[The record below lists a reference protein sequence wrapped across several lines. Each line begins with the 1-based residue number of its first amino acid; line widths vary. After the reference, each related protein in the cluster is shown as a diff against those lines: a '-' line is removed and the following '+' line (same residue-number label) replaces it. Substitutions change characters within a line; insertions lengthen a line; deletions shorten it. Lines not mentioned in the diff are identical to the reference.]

1 MKSFHPTLLII
12 SILLFCNGVVAYAE
26 QRSGVVD
33 TTKSKKSYVV
43 RKGRPFNDYD
53 DDHSALRKLYDDLE
67 YQSKD
72 IPAYKSWSIPVVMN
86 GDSNRG
92 TTKRNKMLHKRGL
105 LVERDEPVADQPAQT
120 QLNTTIG
127 QLSVWQVIATNAEL
141 TNLKGMIEPTFY
153 PAILETPSAINYTV
167 SVFIRF

>member
-1 MKSFHPTLLII
+1 MLL
-12 SILLFCNGVVAYAE
+12 LRNGVFAYVD

-33 TTKSKKSYVV
+33 TSKSEKTYVV

-72 IPAYKSWSIPVVMN
+72 TQTYKSWSIPVVTN
-86 GDSNRG
+86 DDSNSG
-92 TTKRNKMLHKRGL
+92 TTKRNKLLHKRGFKA
-105 LVERDEPVADQPAQT
+105 ERDEPVADQLAQT
-120 QLNTTIG
+120 QLNTTNG

-141 TNLKGMIEPTFY
+141 TSLKGMIEPTFY

-167 SVFIRF
+167 SISIRFNSQKIAAH